1 MEWYRP
7 GAVVL
12 QCGADSLA
20 GDKLGCFNLSMKGH
34 ANCVAYVKSFG
45 IPMVVVGGGG
55 YTVRNVARAWTFETA
70 VLLNEQLPEGNTIV
84 FNCLYA
90 SPCPAINLILI
101 YESSHLLELPF
112 NSYFEY
118 YGPEYRLDVP
128 ANNMKNDNTPED
140 LHNLK

>member
-45 IPMVVVGGGG
+45 VPMIVVGGGG

-70 VLLNEQLPEGNTIV
+70 VLLNEQLPEGNASTLR
-84 FNCLYA
+84 FLLY
-90 SPCPAINLILI
+90 
-101 YESSHLLELPF
+101 
-112 NSYFEY
+112 
-118 YGPEYRLDVP
+118 LDFFVCR
-128 ANNMKNDNTPED
+128 K
-140 LHNLK
+140 

>member
-45 IPMVVVGGGG
+45 VPMIVVGGGG
-55 YTVRNVARAWTFETA
+55 YTIRNVARAWTFETA
-70 VLLNEQLPEGNTIV
+70 VLLNEQLPEGTTTEELQCI
-84 FNCLYA
+84 
-90 SPCPAINLILI
+90 SIMSRIQ
-101 YESSHLLELPF
+101 LLFDTDFSLF
-112 NSYFEY
+112 TA
-118 YGPEYRLDVP
+118 V
-128 ANNMKNDNTPED
+128 
-140 LHNLK
+140 

>member
-1 MEWYRP
+1 
-7 GAVVL
+7 VL

-70 VLLNEQLPEGNTIV
+70 VLLNERLPEGSV
-84 FNCLYA
+84 GFLNCWCA
-90 SPCPAINLILI
+90 SSCCI
-101 YESSHLLELPF
+101 S
-112 NSYFEY
+112 
-118 YGPEYRLDVP
+118 
-128 ANNMKNDNTPED
+128 
-140 LHNLK
+140 LHC

>member
-1 MEWYRP
+1 M
-7 GAVVL
+7 L

-84 FNCLYA
+84 FNCMPRY
-90 SPCPAINLILI
+90 
-101 YESSHLLELPF
+101 
-112 NSYFEY
+112 
-118 YGPEYRLDVP
+118 VP
-128 ANNMKNDNTPED
+128 LMIIC
-140 LHNLK
+140 

>member
-70 VLLNEQLPEGNTIV
+70 VLLNEQLPEGNISLL
-84 FNCLYA
+84 NCWCASSCTYA
-90 SPCPAINLILI
+90 
-101 YESSHLLELPF
+101 LL
-112 NSYFEY
+112 
-118 YGPEYRLDVP
+118 
-128 ANNMKNDNTPED
+128 NNY
-140 LHNLK
+140 